1 MRYRLAVEDVEPNR
15 WVAWVLDLP
24 ACFSSAHTE
33 AHAVSLAPESIEA
46 YYRWLASHDSS
57 LPVLSGPFE
66 IELVETFHSF
76 ASDEDSQYLVNAF
89 FQDDRRPLAYWDVEV
104 ALRLLKWTH
113 QDLLEVVGS
122 VTREQLSKPLAG
134 EVRDPIASETRGSL
148 AGILEH
154 VAGAENWYFEQLG
167 MGLDRTQLPGDPLGK
182 LEVVRTNTS
191 TRLVELIGDERITRN
206 CGELWSARK
215 VVRRTLWHERA
226 HTQQIER
233 LRTQL

>member
-1 MRYRLAVEDVEPNR
+1 MRYRLTVEDVEPNR
-15 WVAWVLDLP
+15 WVAWMLDLP
-24 ACFSSAHTE
+24 ACFSPAHTE
-33 AHAVSLAPESIEA
+33 ADAVSRAPESIA
-46 YYRWLASHDSS
+46 AHHRWLARHDSS
-57 LPVLSGPFE
+57 LPVISGPFE
-66 IELVETFHSF
+66 VELVETFHSF

-89 FQDDRRPLAYWDVEV
+89 FQDDGRPLAYWDVEV

-134 EVRDPIASETRGSL
+134 ETRGSF

-154 VAGAENWYFEQLG
+154 VAGAENWYLAQLG
-167 MGLDRTQLPGDPLGK
+167 MGLDRRQLPGDPLEK
-182 LEVVRTNTS
+182 LEVVRTNTR
-191 TRLVELIGDERITRN
+191 TRLVDLIGDERITRN

-233 LRTQL
+233 IRTGL

>member
-33 AHAVSLAPESIEA
+33 ADAVNLAPESIA
-46 YYRWLASHDSS
+46 AHHRWLARHDSS
-57 LPVLSGPFE
+57 LPVVSGPFE
-66 IELVETFHSF
+66 VGLVETFHSF
-76 ASDEDSQYLVNAF
+76 ASDEDPEYLVNAF

-104 ALRLLKWTH
+104 ALRLIKWTH
-113 QDLLEVVGS
+113 QDLLDVVGS
-122 VTREQLSKPLAG
+122 VTLEQLSKPLAG
-134 EVRDPIASETRGSL
+134 ETRGSI

-167 MGLDRTQLPGDPLGK
+167 MELDRTQLPGDPLGK
-182 LEVVRTNTS
+182 LEVVRTNTR
-191 TRLVELIGDERITRN
+191 TRLVELIADERITRN

-215 VVRRTLWHERA
+215 VVRRALWHERA
-226 HTQQIER
+226 HTQQIVR

>member
-33 AHAVSLAPESIEA
+33 ADAVNLAPESIA
-46 YYRWLASHDSS
+46 AHHRWLARHDSS
-57 LPVLSGPFE
+57 LPVVSGPFE
-66 IELVETFHSF
+66 VGLVETFHSF
-76 ASDEDSQYLVNAF
+76 ASDEDPEYLVNAF

-113 QDLLEVVGS
+113 QDLLDVVGS
-122 VTREQLSKPLAG
+122 VTLEQLSKPLAG
-134 EVRDPIASETRGSL
+134 ETRGSI

-167 MGLDRTQLPGDPLGK
+167 MELDRTQLPGDPLGK
-182 LEVVRTNTS
+182 LEVVRTNTR
-191 TRLVELIGDERITRN
+191 TRLVELIADERITRN

-215 VVRRTLWHERA
+215 VVRRALWHERA
-226 HTQQIER
+226 HTQQIVR

>member
-1 MRYRLAVEDVEPNR
+1 MRYRLAVEDMEPNR

-33 AHAVSLAPESIEA
+33 ADAVTHAPESIA
-46 YYRWLASHDSS
+46 AHHRWLARHESS
-57 LPVLSGPFE
+57 LPVVSGPFE
-66 IELVETFHSF
+66 VELVETFHSF
-76 ASDEDSQYLVNAF
+76 PSDEDPEYLVNAF
-89 FQDDRRPLAYWDVEV
+89 FQDDRRPLAYWDLEV

-113 QDLLEVVGS
+113 EDLLEVVGS

-134 EVRDPIASETRGSL
+134 ETRGSI

-167 MGLDRTQLPGDPLGK
+167 MGLHRAQLPDDSLGK
-182 LEVVRTNTS
+182 LETVRTNTR
-191 TRLVELIGDERITRN
+191 TRLVELIADERITPN

-226 HTQQIER
+226 HTQQIVR
-233 LRTQL
+233 LLA

>member
-1 MRYRLAVEDVEPNR
+1 MRYRLAVEDVEPSR
-15 WVAWVLDLP
+15 WVGWVLDLP

-33 AHAVSLAPESIEA
+33 ADAVSRAPQSIEA
-46 YYRWLASHDSS
+46 YYRWLASYDSS
-57 LPVLSGPFE
+57 LPVVSGPFE
-66 IELVETFHSF
+66 VELVETFHSF
-76 ASDEDSQYLVNAF
+76 ASDEDPEYLVNAF
-89 FQDDRRPLAYWDVEV
+89 FQDDRCPLAYWDVEV

-134 EVRDPIASETRGSL
+134 ETRGSI
-148 AGILEH
+148 AGIVEH

-167 MGLDRTQLPGDPLGK
+167 MGLDRTQLPDDPLEK
-182 LEVVRTNTS
+182 LEVVRTNTR

-215 VVRRTLWHERA
+215 VVRRALWHERA